1 MRNKK
6 NNTFYTNKS
15 DKKEN
20 NIKVEKNKNN
30 INFKYI

>member
-1 MRNKK
+1 MRNQK

-20 NIKVEKNKNN
+20 NIKVKESKNTIK
-30 INFKYI
+30 IKYI